1 MKILAA
7 VDRSDIGRAVLDMT
21 MEIAGGTGAEV
32 LLVNVAPRDP
42 DAFGRQVTR
51 KVITEPVPEELLDR
65 RELLDRHSAELAGAE
80 IECETLLIRGDPGR
94 TLLREADR
102 WGANLIIMGSHGRG
116 AIYRK
121 LMGSVSQA
129 VMLARRFP
137 VLVVPA
143 SAAGA

>member
-7 VDRSDIGRAVLDMT
+7 VDRSDISRAVLDMT
-21 MEIAGGTGAEV
+21 LEIAGGTHAEV

-42 DAFGRQVTR
+42 DVFGRQVTR

-65 RELLDRHSAELAGAE
+65 RELLDRCSAELAEAS
-80 IECETLLIRGDPGR
+80 IECETLLVRGDPGR
-94 TLLREADR
+94 ALLREADH

-129 VMLARRFP
+129 VMLDRRFP

-143 SAAGA
+143 PRGE